1 MDQQIV
7 FDVCTWHRYPPC
19 PPTWFAVMANG
30 VDRKP
35 PPSLPPHRPSRAV
48 ACLPACLPGR
58 LPDCLV
64 ATHNPTPSLASCDA
78 NKFEEEQ
85 QLLGL
90 PVSGHPPSPAPAPPA
105 RVAPPVCIS
114 ICICVCRLPSV
125 VSTFSDG
132 ERGSSSGSSTTNSKA
147 IFQLAAN
154 PPVAPVSS
162 SAARRHPSRA
172 APAPPRPPVCPF
184 VSSIPQ
190 SPPWFYRRLSGLSS
204 VGLRVWAVLR
214 NSYSSPQGGCGL
226 LVLLIKAAI
235 RSPVWP
241 YLIFPDSK
249 MKCAIFCQ

>member
-172 APAPPRPPVCPF
+172 APAPPRPPVCP
-184 VSSIPQ
+184 VRLIHPSIPT
-190 SPPWFYRRLSGLSS
+190 LS
-204 VGLRVWAVLR
+204 
-214 NSYSSPQGGCGL
+214 
-226 LVLLIKAAI
+226 
-235 RSPVWP
+235 
-241 YLIFPDSK
+241 
-249 MKCAIFCQ
+249 

>member
-114 ICICVCRLPSV
+114 ICICVCRLHPQRWGKRLKLWEQHDQQQGHFPV
-125 VSTFSDG
+125 GGQPARRPGFQF
-132 ERGSSSGSSTTNSKA
+132 GSEAPPQQSS
-147 IFQLAAN
+147 
-154 PPVAPVSS
+154 PS
-162 SAARRHPSRA
+162 SAPPSCLSRSSHPSLN
-172 APAPPRPPVCPF
+172 PHPKLV
-184 VSSIPQ
+184 
-190 SPPWFYRRLSGLSS
+190 YRRLSGLSS